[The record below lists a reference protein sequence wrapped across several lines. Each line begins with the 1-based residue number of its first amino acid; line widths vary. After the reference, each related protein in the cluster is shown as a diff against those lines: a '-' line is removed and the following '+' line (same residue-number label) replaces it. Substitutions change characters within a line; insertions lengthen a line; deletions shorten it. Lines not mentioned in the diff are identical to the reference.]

1 MKNRITKVTTKRGD
15 DGTTSSAD
23 GSRMSKSDNLIKT
36 IGNLDELNSWIG
48 LLVTLEELNR
58 EKVFLQ
64 KIQNSIFDIGGIL
77 SSNSDNPLNRSK
89 IKDLEDRT
97 KQINKNLPP
106 LN

>member
-23 GSRMSKSDNLIKT
+23 GSRLSKSDNLIKT

-77 SSNSDNPLNRSK
+77 SSNSDNPLNGSK
-89 IKDLEDRT
+89 IKDL
-97 KQINKNLPP
+97 
-106 LN
+106 